1 MAMSQIATS
10 PFLANRVTISD
21 RHIQTT
27 KICVISVISA
37 SLTISFRNQTLK
49 IRVKLQPKPANL
61 FLKIT
66 KPAFVPLFANFK
78 LLAETFSDQSKLNK
92 NIKMGV

>member
-1 MAMSQIATS
+1 MPKTY
-10 PFLANRVTISD
+10 F
-21 RHIQTT
+21 
-27 KICVISVISA
+27 
-37 SLTISFRNQTLK
+37 SLSFRYQIPK

-78 LLAETFSDQSKLNK
+78 LLAETFSDQ
-92 NIKMGV
+92 